1 MAEAFAEFL
10 LQIALIIGII
20 SFISKASRKKAAKKR
35 PPVRQTPKAQ
45 PTQTGKV
52 EEQSADG
59 WEDERAFSGHRGRL
73 GELHP
78 TERSTLSFEQ
88 TAAQIGNEGEDACH
102 AYMLNDSALPLCPDE
117 KAETAFAPG
126 DVQSELVRGVIMA
139 EILKRPTVRLY
150 VRRLE

>member
-20 SFISKASRKKAAKKR
+20 SFISKASRKKAAKKH

-45 PTQTGKV
+45 PAQTEKI

-59 WEDERAFSGHRGRL
+59 WEDERAFSGHRGKS

-78 TERSTLSFEQ
+78 TERSALSFAQ
-88 TAAQIGNEGEDACH
+88 TAAQMGNEGEDACH
-102 AYMLNDSALPLCPDE
+102 AYMLNDSALPACPD
-117 KAETAFAPG
+117 AEAASAPG
-126 DVQSELVRGVIMA
+126 NAQSELVRGVIMA
-139 EILKRPTVRLY
+139 EILKRPAVRLY
-150 VRRLE
+150 VRRSE